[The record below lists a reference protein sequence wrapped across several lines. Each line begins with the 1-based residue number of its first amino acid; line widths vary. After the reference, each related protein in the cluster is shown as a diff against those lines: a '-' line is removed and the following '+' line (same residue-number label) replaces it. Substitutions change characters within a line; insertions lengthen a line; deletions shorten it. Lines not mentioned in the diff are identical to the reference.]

1 MSGTGHFISE
11 VNVTPFVDVML
22 VLLIIFM
29 VTAPMMTQ
37 GLQVDLPQTRAV
49 SVLPKEDESIV
60 LTVKSD
66 GSLYLDKYQVEMADL
81 GGQVQQL
88 VTNQHKQL
96 FLRADQAVPYGTVV
110 KVMRQFPQIKVIVE
124 GNCDQR
130 GTSEY
135 NLALGERRAQA
146 AAQYLTNLGI
156 GSDRLSTVSYGKE
169 RPLDPGHSEAAYAKN
184 RRDEFRAT
192 Y

>member
-110 KVMRQFPQIKVIVE
+110 KVMGVVKAAGVDKLGVVAEEEKPAKPTV
-124 GNCDQR
+124 
-130 GTSEY
+130 GT
-135 NLALGERRAQA
+135 
-146 AAQYLTNLGI
+146 
-156 GSDRLSTVSYGKE
+156 K
-169 RPLDPGHSEAAYAKN
+169 K
-184 RRDEFRAT
+184 
-192 Y
+192 

>member
-1 MSGTGHFISE
+1 MAMQAGTGRFLSE

-49 SVLPKEDESIV
+49 SVLPKEDESVV
-60 LTVKSD
+60 LTVKAD
-66 GSLYLDKYQVEMADL
+66 GSLFLDKYPVEQTDL

-96 FLRADQAVPYGTVV
+96 FLRADKAVPYGTVV
-110 KVMRQFPQIKVIVE
+110 QVMGVVKAAGV
-124 GNCDQR
+124 DK
-130 GTSEY
+130 
-135 NLALGERRAQA
+135 LGVVAEEE
-146 AAQYLTNLGI
+146 
-156 GSDRLSTVSYGKE
+156 K
-169 RPLDPGHSEAAYAKN
+169 PAKPS
-184 RRDEFRAT
+184 AGAKK
-192 Y
+192 

>member
-1 MSGTGHFISE
+1 MQAGTGRFLSE

-49 SVLPKEDESIV
+49 SVLPKDNESIV
-60 LTVKSD
+60 LTIKAD
-66 GSLYLDKYQVEMADL
+66 GSLFLDKYPVEGGDL
-81 GGQVQQL
+81 EGQVRQL

-110 KVMRQFPQIKVIVE
+110 KAMGVVKSAGV
-124 GNCDQR
+124 DK
-130 GTSEY
+130 
-135 NLALGERRAQA
+135 LGVVAEEEKPSKPAV
-146 AAQYLTNLGI
+146 G
-156 GSDRLSTVSYGKE
+156 
-169 RPLDPGHSEAAYAKN
+169 AKK
-184 RRDEFRAT
+184 
-192 Y
+192 

>member
-1 MSGTGHFISE
+1 MGMQAGTGHFLSE

-49 SVLPKEDESIV
+49 SVLPKEDESVV
-60 LTVKSD
+60 LTVKAD
-66 GSLYLDKYQVEMADL
+66 GALYLDKYQVELTDL

-96 FLRADQAVPYGTVV
+96 FLRADKAVPYGTVV
-110 KVMRQFPQIKVIVE
+110 QVMGVVKAAGVDKLGVVAEEEKTAPTAPA
-124 GNCDQR
+124 
-130 GTSEY
+130 GT
-135 NLALGERRAQA
+135 
-146 AAQYLTNLGI
+146 
-156 GSDRLSTVSYGKE
+156 K
-169 RPLDPGHSEAAYAKN
+169 K
-184 RRDEFRAT
+184 
-192 Y
+192 